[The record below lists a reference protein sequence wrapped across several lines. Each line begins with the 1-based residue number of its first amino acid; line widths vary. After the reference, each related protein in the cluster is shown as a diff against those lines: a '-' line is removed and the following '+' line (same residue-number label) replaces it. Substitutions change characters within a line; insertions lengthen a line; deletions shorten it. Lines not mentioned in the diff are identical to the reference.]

1 MSQIIIIIIKI
12 LRDRV
17 GLDITGDHDWNA
29 PFSGFGNDKD
39 RLPFQVIIPRN
50 AKKSNIVST
59 LCVAVYLLSGNRNVL
74 LSLPTTQP
82 CKESTFSAG
91 FVFLNEDK

>member
-50 AKKSNIVST
+50 AKK
-59 LCVAVYLLSGNRNVL
+59 
-74 LSLPTTQP
+74 
-82 CKESTFSAG
+82 K
-91 FVFLNEDK
+91 